1 MAGRN
6 GARRGLITVLA
17 VGAFVFASATGVAA
31 GASGPVRTDFA
42 GQARE
47 LGLTGAQAQ
56 GLQERVDSYLSST
69 GGTQVSVNRILL
81 GDSGEIVL
89 TLPGEKTV
97 REASAPRK
105 PAVELCPGNTMCAWK
120 GTWYEGDK
128 ISMWACYNFRIPW
141 LQNGSWINNQSKGTV
156 ANFLD
161 DNGVSKWHDAGAF
174 SQDPDAPW
182 YWVHWI
188 KNC

>member
-1 MAGRN
+1 MFATSIEIVEAG
-6 GARRGLITVLA
+6 V
-17 VGAFVFASATGVAA
+17 
-31 GASGPVRTDFA
+31 
-42 GQARE
+42 
-47 LGLTGAQAQ
+47 GLTGAQAR
-56 GLQERVDSYLSST
+56 GLQERVDSCLTST

-161 DNGVSKWHDAGAF
+161 DDGVSKWHDAGAF